1 MKTYLEKAIE
11 DISYN
16 ELLSDSKV
24 KEFLEV
30 YANVVAGYYEDV
42 DKDEAI
48 KILKQEISELE
59 EIKLQYISCYSEE
72 ENCMNTIE
80 IANSG
85 MIDLDI
91 ESFDK

>member
-1 MKTYLEKAIE
+1 M
-11 DISYN
+11 
-16 ELLSDSKV
+16 
-24 KEFLEV
+24 
-30 YANVVAGYYEDV
+30 
-42 DKDEAI
+42 AI

-59 EIKLQYISCYSEE
+59 EIELQYISYYSEE

-80 IANSG
+80 MANSG